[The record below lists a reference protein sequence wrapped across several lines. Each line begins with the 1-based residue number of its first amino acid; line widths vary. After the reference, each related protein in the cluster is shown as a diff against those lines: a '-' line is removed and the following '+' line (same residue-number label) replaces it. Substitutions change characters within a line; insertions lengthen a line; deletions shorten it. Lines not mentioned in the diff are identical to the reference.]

1 MTANIITLGCSKNL
15 VDSERLLNQLRSGGY
30 EVFHDRY
37 GLHTD
42 LVIINTCGFI
52 LDAKQES
59 IDTILSF
66 IEDKKSGN
74 IGRIIVMGCLS
85 ERYREE
91 LKIEMPEVDAFFG
104 VWEMEKILAAA
115 GCMQDKSLNNQRQI
129 TTPSHYAFLKISEGC
144 NRSCAFCA
152 IPGIRGP
159 QRSVPMEDLLEET
172 RNLTGQGVKE
182 LILIAQDLTTYGTD
196 LYGKRSLADLLRE
209 LIRINELHWIRLHYA
224 YPNGFPEEV
233 IELMASEEKICNYID
248 IPIQHASDRILKA
261 MGRGH
266 GKSSMV
272 TLLES
277 FRNKIPDV
285 AIRTTVLTGFPGE
298 TEKEYKE
305 LLDFIGQFRFDRLGI
320 FPYSHEEGTKAGEEM
335 EDDIPEKVKTQRVE
349 SIMEVQQQISL
360 ELNREKVGKIFRVLI
375 DREENGYYIGRTQY
389 DSPDVDNE
397 VLVSSDKPLPAGT
410 FCRVRITEAVEF
422 DLYGIILP

>member
-1 MTANIITLGCSKNL
+1 
-15 VDSERLLNQLRSGGY
+15 
-30 EVFHDRY
+30 
-37 GLHTD
+37 
-42 LVIINTCGFI
+42 
-52 LDAKQES
+52 
-59 IDTILSF
+59 
-66 IEDKKSGN
+66 
-74 IGRIIVMGCLS
+74 
-85 ERYREE
+85 
-91 LKIEMPEVDAFFG
+91 
-104 VWEMEKILAAA
+104 
-115 GCMQDKSLNNQRQI
+115 
-129 TTPSHYAFLKISEGC
+129 
-144 NRSCAFCA
+144 
-152 IPGIRGP
+152 
-159 QRSVPMEDLLEET
+159 
-172 RNLTGQGVKE
+172 
-182 LILIAQDLTTYGTD
+182 
-196 LYGKRSLADLLRE
+196 
-209 LIRINELHWIRLHYA
+209 
-224 YPNGFPEEV
+224 
-233 IELMASEEKICNYID
+233 MASEEKICNYID

-389 DSPDVDNE
+389 DSPEVDNE